1 MLKRD
6 RLWQKLIPMSDGIES
21 ELVDSADDDGDI
33 QNQVQLQL
41 IIGEECSR
49 NDDHKGALAAFNKA
63 ISLDPSCDMAWFNRG
78 VLLEAQQD
86 ARGARQAFQICLD
99 VNSNHA
105 PATANLCILL
115 ERIGDTSGA
124 YEMSLKALEFYPGH
138 PAILEV
144 KQRCH
149 GSGDSKTIEQ
159 MEPVVTEDTFSQD
172 DLVTAMTDAG
182 IEDEA
187 AVLQEAVYHD
197 SDDNKELDLGELRS
211 AANVVAAK
219 EDIQERI
226 ELVQPVTESI
236 PEVIPE
242 MNISEP
248 TKVDMDSLVAEATDM
263 IKNND
268 PASALKLLKPYLKNE
283 ASNHAASWRLAGGAM
298 ARLDLNDHASSALEH
313 AQKLDPS
320 NSKGWF
326 NLGSVKQRLGN
337 LEEAGTCYANALRED
352 PQYLKA
358 AIKWS
363 DSSRQIND
371 IEGYLASATI
381 VTTLQPENPI
391 KMELAIT
398 LIELAEGESE
408 VLELSSGLPPTLPA
422 GPELAANAIEL
433 LGEGKSELHARAYT
447 AMNNHVESVTIWKS
461 LIQDQKENHILW
473 RGLSKALNAA
483 GDLETSERCRMKA
496 DALEK
501 SSQNG
506 GLDSVIAPMEPSDS
520 GNLESKV
527 VMPTEQQQNIA
538 NQVLLNPIQ
547 TQPKEDVQP
556 QVNPQVDLA
565 KAALDVQQ
573 NSLVSEEFKNPVS
586 NAVSNQDIS
595 WYNQGVALIEAG
607 KYSEALSCFDRAL
620 PSFASDDEMV
630 IRILNGR
637 GNAFYYLENYPACV
651 ESYHQ
656 AMLIRPE
663 DVRGKTLYNMGT
675 AYAEMERFQ
684 DSIKCFE
691 QAIPRGLSKEEIKRT
706 KDQIRRC
713 NILLKEQNKKH
724 KR

>member
-1 MLKRD
+1 MTD
-6 RLWQKLIPMSDGIES
+6 SIES
-21 ELVDSADDDGDI
+21 ELIEGMNEDEDT

-99 VNSNHA
+99 VNSKHA

-115 ERIGDTSGA
+115 ERIGDLTGA

-144 KQRCH
+144 KQRCE
-149 GSGDSKTIEQ
+149 GSAETKSIEQ
-159 MEPVVTEDTFSQD
+159 MKPVTTEDSFRQD
-172 DLVTAMTDAG
+172 DLVTAMSDAG
-182 IEDEA
+182 IDDEE

-219 EDIQERI
+219 ENIQEKI

-236 PEVIPE
+236 PEEIPE
-242 MNISEP
+242 SPAPEP
-248 TKVDMDSLVAEATDM
+248 AQVDMDSMVEEATEM
-263 IKNND
+263 IRNND

-283 ASNHAASWRLAGGAM
+283 ASSHAASWRVAGGAM
-298 ARLDLNDHASSALEH
+298 ARLDLNDHAASALEH

-371 IEGYLASATI
+371 IEGYLTSATI
-381 VTTLQPENPI
+381 VSNLEPDNPI

-398 LIELAEGESE
+398 LIEIAEGESE
-408 VLELSSGLPPTLPA
+408 VLELTSGLPPTLPA

-433 LGEGKSELHARAYT
+433 LGEGKTELHARAYT

-473 RGLSKALNAA
+473 NGLSKALHAA
-483 GDLETSERCRMKA
+483 GDLETSERCRLKA
-496 DALEK
+496 QSLEK
-501 SSQNG
+501 STLSGNAVVAF
-506 GLDSVIAPMEPSDS
+506 DSTAETTRPVEVTAPEPVHETPMPSD
-520 GNLESKV
+520 
-527 VMPTEQQQNIA
+527 EQQNLA

-547 TQPKEDVQP
+547 SNTKEDVQV
-556 QVNPQVDLA
+556 QVNPEVDLA
-565 KAALDVQQ
+565 KAALDVQN
-573 NSLVSEEFKNPVS
+573 NSLVADEFKNPVS

-607 KYSEALSCFDRAL
+607 KYGEALSCFDRAL
-620 PSFASDDEMV
+620 PSFANDDEMV

-691 QAIPRGLSKEEIKRT
+691 QAIPRGLTKEEIKRT

-713 NILLKEQNKKH
+713 NILLKEQIKNQ

>member
-1 MLKRD
+1 MT
-6 RLWQKLIPMSDGIES
+6 DGIES
-21 ELVDSADDDGDI
+21 ELIEGINEDEDI

-99 VNSNHA
+99 VNSKHA

-115 ERIGDTSGA
+115 ERIGDLTGA

-144 KQRCH
+144 KQRCE
-149 GSGDSKTIEQ
+149 GSAETKSIEQ
-159 MEPVVTEDTFSQD
+159 MKPVTTEDSFSQD
-172 DLVTAMTDAG
+172 DLVTAMSDAG
-182 IEDEA
+182 IDDEE

-219 EDIQERI
+219 ENIQEKI

-236 PEVIPE
+236 PEEIPDLPAP
-242 MNISEP
+242 EP
-248 TKVDMDSLVAEATDM
+248 VQVDMDSMVEEATEM
-263 IKNND
+263 IRNND

-283 ASNHAASWRLAGGAM
+283 ASNHAASWRVAGGAM
-298 ARLDLNDHASSALEH
+298 ARLDLNDHAASALEH

-371 IEGYLASATI
+371 IEGYLTSATI
-381 VTTLQPENPI
+381 VTNLEPDNPI

-398 LIELAEGESE
+398 LIEIAEGESE
-408 VLELSSGLPPTLPA
+408 VLELTSGLPPTLPA

-433 LGEGKSELHARAYT
+433 LGEGKTELHARAYT

-473 RGLSKALNAA
+473 NGLSKALHAA
-483 GDLETSERCRMKA
+483 GDLETSERCRLKA
-496 DALEK
+496 QSLEK
-501 SSQNG
+501 SSMSGNAVVAFEETAETT
-506 GLDSVIAPMEPSDS
+506 SPVEVTAPEPVHETPMPSD
-520 GNLESKV
+520 
-527 VMPTEQQQNIA
+527 EQQNLA

-547 TQPKEDVQP
+547 SNTKEDVQV
-556 QVNPQVDLA
+556 QVNPEVDLA
-565 KAALDVQQ
+565 KAALDVQN
-573 NSLVSEEFKNPVS
+573 NSLVADEFKNPVS

-620 PSFASDDEMV
+620 PSFANDDEMV

-691 QAIPRGLSKEEIKRT
+691 QAIPRGLTKEEIKRT

-713 NILLKEQNKKH
+713 NILLKEQIKKQ

>member
-1 MLKRD
+1 MT
-6 RLWQKLIPMSDGIES
+6 DGIES
-21 ELVDSADDDGDI
+21 ELIEGINEDEDI

-99 VNSNHA
+99 VNSKHA

-115 ERIGDTSGA
+115 ERIGDLTGA

-144 KQRCH
+144 KQRCE
-149 GSGDSKTIEQ
+149 GSAETKSIEQ
-159 MEPVVTEDTFSQD
+159 MKPVTTEDSFSQD
-172 DLVTAMTDAG
+172 DLVTAMSDAG
-182 IEDEA
+182 IDDEE

-219 EDIQERI
+219 ENIQEKI

-236 PEVIPE
+236 PEEIPDLPAP
-242 MNISEP
+242 EP
-248 TKVDMDSLVAEATDM
+248 VQVDMDSMVEEATEM
-263 IKNND
+263 IRNND

-283 ASNHAASWRLAGGAM
+283 ASNHAASWRVAGGAM
-298 ARLDLNDHASSALEH
+298 ARLDLNDHAASALEH

-371 IEGYLASATI
+371 IEGYLTSATI
-381 VTTLQPENPI
+381 VTNLEPDNPI

-398 LIELAEGESE
+398 LIEIAEGESE
-408 VLELSSGLPPTLPA
+408 VLELTSGLPPTLPA

-433 LGEGKSELHARAYT
+433 LGEGKTELHARAYT

-473 RGLSKALNAA
+473 NGLSKALHAA
-483 GDLETSERCRMKA
+483 GDLETSERCRLKA
-496 DALEK
+496 QSLEK
-501 SSQNG
+501 SSMSGNAVVAF
-506 GLDSVIAPMEPSDS
+506 DSTSETTRPVEVTAPEPVHETPMPSD
-520 GNLESKV
+520 
-527 VMPTEQQQNIA
+527 EQQNLA

-547 TQPKEDVQP
+547 SNTKEDVQV
-556 QVNPQVDLA
+556 QVNPEVDLA
-565 KAALDVQQ
+565 KAALDVQN
-573 NSLVSEEFKNPVS
+573 NSLVADEFKNPVS

-620 PSFASDDEMV
+620 PSFANDDEMV

-691 QAIPRGLSKEEIKRT
+691 QAIPRGLTKEEIKRT

-713 NILLKEQNKKH
+713 NILLKEQIKKQ

>member
-1 MLKRD
+1 MTD
-6 RLWQKLIPMSDGIES
+6 SIES
-21 ELVDSADDDGDI
+21 ELIEGMNEDEDT

-99 VNSNHA
+99 VNSKHA

-115 ERIGDTSGA
+115 ERIGDLTGA

-144 KQRCH
+144 KQRCE
-149 GSGDSKTIEQ
+149 GSAETKSIEQ
-159 MEPVVTEDTFSQD
+159 MKPVTTEDSFRQD
-172 DLVTAMTDAG
+172 DLVTAMSDAG
-182 IEDEA
+182 IDDEE

-219 EDIQERI
+219 ENIQEKI

-236 PEVIPE
+236 PEEIPE
-242 MNISEP
+242 SPAPEP
-248 TKVDMDSLVAEATDM
+248 AQVDMDSMVEEATEM
-263 IKNND
+263 IRNND

-283 ASNHAASWRLAGGAM
+283 ASSHAASWRVAGGAM
-298 ARLDLNDHASSALEH
+298 ARLDLNDHAASALEH

-326 NLGSVKQRLGN
+326 NLGSVKQRLGD

-371 IEGYLASATI
+371 IEGYLTSATI
-381 VTTLQPENPI
+381 VSNLEPDNPI

-398 LIELAEGESE
+398 LIEIAEGESE
-408 VLELSSGLPPTLPA
+408 VLELTSGLPPTLPA

-433 LGEGKSELHARAYT
+433 LGEGKTELHARAYT

-473 RGLSKALNAA
+473 NGLSKALHAA
-483 GDLETSERCRMKA
+483 GDLETSERCRLKA
-496 DALEK
+496 QSLEK
-501 SSQNG
+501 SSMSGNAVVAF
-506 GLDSVIAPMEPSDS
+506 DSTAETTSPVEVTAPEPVHETPMPSD
-520 GNLESKV
+520 
-527 VMPTEQQQNIA
+527 EQQNLA

-547 TQPKEDVQP
+547 SNTKEDVQV
-556 QVNPQVDLA
+556 QVNPEVDLA
-565 KAALDVQQ
+565 KAALDVQN
-573 NSLVSEEFKNPVS
+573 NSLVADEFKNPVS

-607 KYSEALSCFDRAL
+607 KYGEALSCFDRAL
-620 PSFASDDEMV
+620 PSFANDDEMV

-691 QAIPRGLSKEEIKRT
+691 QAIPRGLTKEEIKRT

-713 NILLKEQNKKH
+713 NILLKEQIKNQ

>member
-1 MLKRD
+1 MT
-6 RLWQKLIPMSDGIES
+6 DGIES
-21 ELVDSADDDGDI
+21 ELIEGINEDEDI

-99 VNSNHA
+99 VNSKHA

-115 ERIGDTSGA
+115 ERIGDLTGA

-144 KQRCH
+144 KQRCE
-149 GSGDSKTIEQ
+149 GSAETKSIEQ
-159 MEPVVTEDTFSQD
+159 MKPVTTEDSFSQD
-172 DLVTAMTDAG
+172 DLVTAMSDAG
-182 IEDEA
+182 IDDKE

-219 EDIQERI
+219 ENIQEKI

-236 PEVIPE
+236 PEEIPDLPAP
-242 MNISEP
+242 EP
-248 TKVDMDSLVAEATDM
+248 VQVDMDSMVEEATEM
-263 IKNND
+263 IRNND

-283 ASNHAASWRLAGGAM
+283 ASNHAASWRVAGGAM
-298 ARLDLNDHASSALEH
+298 ARLDLNDHAASALEH

-371 IEGYLASATI
+371 IEGYLTSATI
-381 VTTLQPENPI
+381 VTNLEPDNPI

-398 LIELAEGESE
+398 LIEIAEGESE
-408 VLELSSGLPPTLPA
+408 VLELTSGLPPTLPA

-433 LGEGKSELHARAYT
+433 LGEGKTELHARAYT

-473 RGLSKALNAA
+473 NGLSKALHAA
-483 GDLETSERCRMKA
+483 GDLETSERCRLKA
-496 DALEK
+496 QSLEK
-501 SSQNG
+501 SSMSGNAVVAFEETAETT
-506 GLDSVIAPMEPSDS
+506 SPVEVTAPEPVHETPMPSD
-520 GNLESKV
+520 
-527 VMPTEQQQNIA
+527 EQQNLA

-547 TQPKEDVQP
+547 SNTKEDVQV
-556 QVNPQVDLA
+556 QVNPEVDLA
-565 KAALDVQQ
+565 KAALDVQN
-573 NSLVSEEFKNPVS
+573 NSLVADEFKNPVS

-620 PSFASDDEMV
+620 PSFANDDEMV

-691 QAIPRGLSKEEIKRT
+691 QAIPRGLTKEEIKRT

-713 NILLKEQNKKH
+713 NILLKEQIKKQ